1 MDFSKQIEELTSV
14 VNQEIR
20 KLFLDKKPLSLY
32 QPMFH
37 LLSAGGKRIRPLLVI
52 LSCQAVGGKLEN
64 CLNAAVA
71 VELLHTFTLVHDDIM
86 DHDAIR
92 RSKPTVHEKWDE
104 ATAILAGDGLVTLAY
119 QVLLKTRHPDLQE
132 VLKSFTDGL
141 LVLCEGQALDKEFE
155 TREDVSL
162 EAYEEMIEK
171 KTARLI
177 EVSCEMGT
185 ILGNASVEE
194 KKNIGLF
201 ASSLGKAFQIQ
212 DDLLD
217 IMSEEKVSGKPFGS
231 DLIEK
236 KKTYLTI
243 HFINSANPTDKEKF
257 QRLWKK
263 DLLKREDVL
272 QIRELFNKAGTIES
286 ARKIIKELIL
296 RATKALDFLQP
307 GEAKDNLRKLALKI
321 RDRVS

>member
-1 MDFSKQIEELTSV
+1 MDFSKQIEELIFII
-14 VNQEIR
+14 NKEIK
-20 KLFLDKKPLSLY
+20 KLFLGKEPSSLY

-37 LLSAGGKRIRPLLVI
+37 LLNAGGKRIRPILVI
-52 LSCQAVGGKLEN
+52 LSCRAVGGELEN
-64 CLNAAVA
+64 CLNAAIA

-92 RSKPTVHEKWDE
+92 RNKPTVHKKWDE

-119 QVLLKTRHPDLQE
+119 QVFLKTMHPGLQE
-132 VLKSFTDGL
+132 ALKSFTDGL

-155 TREDVSL
+155 TRNDVSL

-177 EVSCEMGT
+177 EVSCEIGA
-185 ILGNASVEE
+185 ILGNGSEE
-194 KKNIGLF
+194 ERKSLRLF
-201 ASSLGKAFQIQ
+201 ANFLGRAFQIQ

-217 IMSEEKVSGKPFGS
+217 IMSEEKISGKPFGS
-231 DLIEK
+231 DIMEK

-243 HFINSANPTDKEKF
+243 HFLNNADIADKEKF
-257 QRLWKK
+257 QQLWGKT
-263 DLLKREDVL
+263 LLKREEL
-272 QIRELFNKAGTIES
+272 FQIRELFDRAGTIES
-286 ARKIIKELIL
+286 ARKVVEDLIL
-296 RATKALDFLQP
+296 KATKALDPLQP
-307 GEAKDNLRKLALKI
+307 GEAKENLAKLALKI